1 MMLRFFRRVSL
12 YWLCQILGWSA
23 YLGINVFFAYTFRES
38 ITSAF
43 LFRSL
48 FVVITGISLT
58 HVMRGVI
65 IKWDILSLSFE
76 KQIGYFFLIT
86 ISFAL
91 LIALVLNISY
101 VQFQLLDE
109 DQLKYNFAWRFSAN
123 SVNVFFLLMLWNLI
137 YFIYHYATR
146 VRKQQIES
154 LQAESLIRDLQL
166 QTIKSHI
173 NPHFI
178 FNALNSIRALID
190 ENPNRARQAITE
202 LSNILRSSMLADK
215 METVSLEKE
224 LAIVKDYLALEQI
237 RFEERLKVRF
247 EINEQTLDQQ
257 VPPMMLQTL
266 VENAIKH
273 GIGKQVLGGEI
284 CITSSVDQGYHRLN
298 VLNTGQMNGA
308 YNEDGFGVAATRNR
322 LRLMFGEKA
331 SFILRNADPN
341 HVEAIVDMPV

>member
-1 MMLRFFRRVSL
+1 MG
-12 YWLCQILGWSA
+12 WLT
-23 YLGINVFFAYTFRES
+23 YLGLNLFFAFTFRDD

-43 LFRSL
+43 ILRSL
-48 FVVITGISLT
+48 IVVVIGISLT
-58 HVMRGVI
+58 HFMRWVI

-91 LIALVLNISY
+91 LFALMLNISY
-101 VQFQLLDE
+101 VQFHLLDE
-109 DQLKYNFAWRFSAN
+109 DQLKYSFARRFAAA

-146 VRKQQIES
+146 VRNQQIES

-190 ENPNRARQAITE
+190 ENPTRARQAITE
-202 LSNILRSSMLADK
+202 MSNILRSSMLADK
-215 METVSLEKE
+215 LETVSLEKE
-224 LAIVKDYLALEQI
+224 LSIVKDYLALEEI

-247 EINEQTLDQQ
+247 EIDEQTLDQQ

-284 CITSSVDQGYHRLN
+284 CIRSVINQSVHRITII
-298 VLNTGQMNGA
+298 NTGQMNGV
-308 YNEDGFGVAATRNR
+308 YNEDGFGVSATRRR
-322 LRLMFGEKA
+322 LQLMFGDKS
-331 SFILRNADPN
+331 SFTLKNADQN
-341 HVEAIVDMPV
+341 HVEVIIDMPV

>member
-1 MMLRFFRRVSL
+1 MLQLLRKISA
-12 YWLCQILGWSA
+12 YWWCQILGWAA
-23 YLGINVFFAYTFRES
+23 YLSINLFFSFTFREE
-38 ITSAF
+38 ITSAYI
-43 LFRSL
+43 LRQL
-48 FVVITGISLT
+48 VVVITGLTLT
-58 HVMRGVI
+58 HIMRWVI
-65 IKWDILSLSFE
+65 IKWDILSKSFE
-76 KQIGYFFLIT
+76 KQIGYFLLVT

-91 LIALVLNISY
+91 MLAFLLNFAYI
-101 VQFQLLDE
+101 QFRLLDE
-109 DQLKYNFAWRFSAN
+109 QELKYSIARRFTAA
-123 SVNVFFLLMLWNLI
+123 SVNAFFLFMLWNLI

-146 VRKQQIES
+146 VRNQQIES
-154 LQAESLIRDLQL
+154 LKTESLIRDLQL

-190 ENPNRARQAITE
+190 ENPTRARQAITE

-215 METVSLEKE
+215 LETVSLEKE
-224 LAIVKDYLALEQI
+224 LAIVKDYLALEEI

-247 EINEQTLDQQ
+247 EIDEQTLDQQ

-284 CITSSVDQGYHRLN
+284 CISSSMNQKNHRIMI
-298 VLNTGQMNGA
+298 VNTGQMNGS
-308 YNEDGFGVAATRNR
+308 YNEDGFGISATRQR
-322 LRLMFGEKA
+322 LQLMFGDKA
-331 SFILRNADPN
+331 SFTLKNADRN